1 MHGLIPAFFGEGHIV
16 EYGLQIKSGSAD
28 QNRDFAARLNVRYR
42 IRCALLKLHRVKI
55 LFGLQ
60 NVDQMVRN
68 SLHLFCSNFSR
79 PDVHAAVYLHGIRG
93 DDFTV
98 QFFGKCKGE
107 RGFSD
112 RRGAGERNQRLF
124 LTQCA

>member
-1 MHGLIPAFFGEGHIV
+1 M
-16 EYGLQIKSGSAD
+16 
-28 QNRDFAARLNVRYR
+28 
-42 IRCALLKLHRVKI
+42 RCALLKLHRVKI
-55 LFGLQ
+55 LLGLQ

-68 SLHLFCSNFSR
+68 ALHLLRSNFGR
-79 PDVHAAVYLHGIRG
+79 PDVHAAVYLHGIGR
-93 DDFTV
+93 DNFAV

-107 RGFSD
+107 RSFSD